1 MKSSSVLLAAVLSV
15 ASLAHANTIVMG
27 PQVFGPSP
35 TDWITTFVFNQFDP
49 SMGTLTGVTIT
60 ETLTNSDGGTVT
72 NGGTQTAT
80 FTVTETIDGF
90 LIVPDGGG
98 TDTLDSKASS
108 NQKFTGL
115 ASGGTATYGPFTSV
129 GTTASDSPVD
139 VTPYIGLGTITF
151 NANTMSGEN
160 ILGAGN
166 IHTAINSEAADSV
179 TVTYTFDPAAATP
192 EPGPMI
198 LIGSGL
204 LGVGCL
210 RRRKRA

>member
-1 MKSSSVLLAAVLSV
+1 MRGTCVFRCFSHDRRATRVNVRFPTVADARLWSAPPYARIQAQKRYLRDRTFEHHSGKLGPEQKTISEEDHQMKSSSVLLAAVLSV

-49 SMGTLTGVTIT
+49 SMGTLTGVTTT

-98 TDTLDSKASS
+98 T
-108 NQKFTGL
+108 
-115 ASGGTATYGPFTSV
+115 
-129 GTTASDSPVD
+129 
-139 VTPYIGLGTITF
+139 
-151 NANTMSGEN
+151 
-160 ILGAGN
+160 
-166 IHTAINSEAADSV
+166 
-179 TVTYTFDPAAATP
+179 
-192 EPGPMI
+192 
-198 LIGSGL
+198 
-204 LGVGCL
+204 
-210 RRRKRA
+210 